1 MFKPPRLLLIMDLRF
16 IYSVS
21 VKSAGLTWM
30 SWPAFISNQAFLP
43 LQAMQSWLTGA
54 SSRGPQDVPVMP
66 LLALVPIPS
75 RDAVGTG
82 GPLHTL
88 KSRLAQVSACAR
100 KTWLDYNQKYFIFQS
115 IASQQSSNVALSSLA
130 CFPLGFLTCGPRVP
144 SSALFPP
151 FSLLS
156 IHSIEARSSLLTWEA

>member
-1 MFKPPRLLLIMDLRF
+1 MDLRF

-30 SWPAFISNQAFLP
+30 SWPAFISSQAFLP

-54 SSRGPQDVPVMP
+54 SSRGPQDLPVMP
-66 LLALVPIPS
+66 LLALVPVPS
-75 RDAVGTG
+75 GDAVGTS

-88 KSRLAQVSACAR
+88 KSRLAQVSACAH

-115 IASQQSSNVALSSLA
+115 LASQQSSNVELSWTLVVSSLA
-130 CFPLGFLTCGPRVP
+130 CFPLGFLTCVSRIT

-156 IHSIEARSSLLTWEA
+156 IHSVEARSSLLTWGA